1 MKERASMSPG
11 KVFLPSLA
19 LNRPLRPPTPPWGSG
34 SRTARCGSLLLGLL
48 GLLVGLPSN
57 VSWARPVTE
66 AEARAATAS
75 LIRDPSPAVS
85 SEAALKTPA
94 PAILERLET
103 LTAGADPIGFVSHL
117 APRGFVLVRADDRL
131 APVKLRS
138 DTGRFAD
145 LPPAFRRLVLLELE
159 QECGVLQTGAANW
172 PTLGAANP
180 ARWRALLQPGLAPE
194 VRKAGADKTQAGPL
208 LETAWSQ
215 VSPYNFYCPPV
226 DTGSE
231 GRAYVG
237 CVACA
242 LAQILR
248 FHQQP
253 SGVAANRTYTDAKGT
268 CQGTF
273 SMSDAGLENYR
284 WSSMPATSRDDSP
297 PEAIHATAQ
306 LMYHCAVSV
315 GSDFGGV
322 ADQGTTALS
331 FFVPVALKKY
341 FGFSSSLVTRK
352 DSYTRQEW
360 WDKIAAEI
368 DAGRP
373 VFYGLSEADGAN
385 GHAAVCDG
393 YRQGGE
399 MHLNLG
405 WAGSDN
411 LWYDVDMVEAAG
423 YQWVQH
429 FAFFGIAPVSPSP
442 DGLRLLLER
451 ADPVAIA
458 VVGRAGLQVAIEASA
473 DFLKGWE
480 QKAVITLPN
489 ATGTNVLVTSTWR
502 PGIPSPSQY
511 YRARV
516 LPP

>member
-1 MKERASMSPG
+1 MSPG

-19 LNRPLRPPTPPWGSG
+19 SPCSLRPPTPLSK
-34 SRTARCGSLLLGLL
+34 ARDRAASHRPALRGLLWLLALLLADGA
-48 GLLVGLPSN
+48 
-57 VSWARPVTE
+57 WAKPVTE
-66 AEARAATAS
+66 AEARAATAI
-75 LIRDPSPAVS
+75 LIRDSPGVAS
-85 SEAALKTPA
+85 AKADLKGPA
-94 PAILERLET
+94 PVITQRMET
-103 LTAGADPIGFVSHL
+103 LNDGPDTIGYVSHFE
-117 APRGFVLVRADDRL
+117 PGGFVLVRADDRL

-138 DTGRFAD
+138 ETDRFAD
-145 LPPAFRRLVLLELE
+145 LPPAFHRLLRLELR
-159 QECGVLQTGAANW
+159 QECEALRAGAAALDDHGAANQ
-172 PTLGAANP
+172 
-180 ARWRALLQPGLAPE
+180 ARWQALLQPDQTLDF
-194 VRKAGADKTQAGPL
+194 RKAGTDKNQTQVGPL

-215 VSPYNFYCPPV
+215 ESPYNFYCPPV

-253 SGVAANRTYTDAKGT
+253 SGVAANRTYTDSKGT

-284 WSSMPATSRDDSP
+284 WASMPATLHDDSP
-297 PEAIHATAQ
+297 SETVQATAQ

-315 GSDFGGV
+315 TSDFGGR
-322 ADQGTTALS
+322 ADNGTPALS
-331 FFVPVALKKY
+331 FLVPVALKRY
-341 FGFSSSLVTRK
+341 FGFSSSLVNKK
-352 DSYTRQEW
+352 DGYTRQEW
-360 WDKIAAEI
+360 WDKITAEI

-411 LWYDVDMVEAAG
+411 LWYDVDIVEAAG

-429 FAFFGIAPVSPSP
+429 FAFFGVAPVSPVP
-442 DGLRLLLER
+442 DELRLVLDH
-451 ADPVAIA
+451 ADPVEIS

-480 QKAVITLPN
+480 QQAVIRLQN
-489 ATGTNVLVTSTWR
+489 ATGTNVLVTSSWHPDT
-502 PGIPSPSQY
+502 PSPSQY

-516 LPP
+516 LP